1 MSTSI
6 VHIFNDDKFI
16 DPSIKLFEEVIPNQS
31 VYYIIK
37 QKGDALHYVKST
49 NVKRVDLALHQDK
62 KELLDYIN
70 SNLNHVVFFHALDND
85 KQDLVREIFPTIKKV
100 WFIWGYDLYGNWSL
114 LKKDIYQSQTK
125 LLIQIKSNFKDKFLN
140 SSFAFLLFQNINL
153 VKNIN
158 IRAFKILNNTF
169 NTKFYQSVQLIDFV
183 VPVVPTEFPLVK
195 KINSKVKYAPF
206 TYGCI
211 EDLLGNKIDKNVKN
225 QPNILLGNSADPSN
239 NHVEVFLELSKLELK
254 DRIVYV
260 PLSYGGN
267 DAYKKQVLNAGRE
280 LLGANFQPLI
290 DFMPLEKY
298 NEILLSCGTLIFN
311 HNRQQGVGN
320 IIISGYLGASL
331 FLNEKSPVYQYY
343 KSIGIKVFSISQVSK
358 LIATP
363 LNDYD
368 ININKTKLNKLYSK
382 AAVHEKINT
391 LLSLVNE

>member
-1 MSTSI
+1 
-6 VHIFNDDKFI
+6 
-16 DPSIKLFEEVIPNQS
+16 
-31 VYYIIK
+31 
-37 QKGDALHYVKST
+37 
-49 NVKRVDLALHQDK
+49 
-62 KELLDYIN
+62 
-70 SNLNHVVFFHALDND
+70 
-85 KQDLVREIFPTIKKV
+85 
-100 WFIWGYDLYGNWSL
+100 
-114 LKKDIYQSQTK
+114 
-125 LLIQIKSNFKDKFLN
+125 
-140 SSFAFLLFQNINL
+140 
-153 VKNIN
+153 
-158 IRAFKILNNTF
+158 
-169 NTKFYQSVQLIDFV
+169 V